1 MANLTTTDAI
11 IVELFDNP
19 LTERPDDRYG
29 RVVNIASINEDT
41 LIARAIAGGFNGNA
55 DSMKAA
61 YSAMKTEALKGI
73 VRGEIVNFGLG
84 HVVLDVEGVFE
95 GDAPIWN
102 PEKHK
107 LAATITTTKELR
119 ETLKITPVNV
129 IGLAPNKAA
138 ISIITDVV
146 TGKSNEVLTP
156 NGMASIKGTRI
167 KIEGEK
173 EGVGLFLTEQESQ
186 TVTQVP
192 VTTIGMN
199 DPSKI
204 MFIIP
209 ADLAAGDYILSIVT
223 QFSGNSARVLNDSR
237 TITLNKV
244 LKVE

>member
-1 MANLTTTDAI
+1 MANLTNIDAI
-11 IVELFDNP
+11 IVELYDNP

-29 RVVNIASINEDT
+29 RVINIASINEDT

-55 DSMKAA
+55 DSMKAT

-95 GDAPIWN
+95 GDSPIWN

-107 LAATITTTKELR
+107 LVATITTTKELR
-119 ETLKITPVNV
+119 ETLKVTPVNV
-129 IGLAPNKAA
+129 IGLAPGKAA
-138 ISIITDVV
+138 ISTITDVV
-146 TGKSNEVLTP
+146 TGKINEVLTP
-156 NGMASIKGTRI
+156 NGMASIRGTRI

-173 EGVGLFLTEQESQ
+173 EGVGLFLTEQDSQ
-186 TVTQVP
+186 TVTQIP

-199 DPSKI
+199 DPSRI

-209 ADLAAGDYILSIVT
+209 ADLPAGDYVLSIGT
-223 QFSGNSARVLNDSR
+223 QFGGHSKQLLLDVR
-237 TITLNKV
+237 TVTLNKL